1 MYKIPVMYRN
11 GVEID
16 GGSKYRL
23 LATYFAHPQKEADMF
38 QAGMDEFV
46 QTGEFEFVYDNDV
59 YLLKNTEI
67 N

>member
-1 MYKIPVMYRN
+1 MYQIPIMYRN

-23 LATYFAHPQKEADMF
+23 LATYFAHPTEEADMF
-38 QAGMDEFV
+38 QSGMDEFI